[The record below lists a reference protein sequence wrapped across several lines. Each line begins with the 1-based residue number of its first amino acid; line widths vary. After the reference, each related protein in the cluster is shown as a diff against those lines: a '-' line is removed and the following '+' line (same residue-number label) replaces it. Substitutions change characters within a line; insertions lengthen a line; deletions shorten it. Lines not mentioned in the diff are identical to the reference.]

1 MNRVEQSTG
10 LKGAIETVGSRMPST
25 EPKGSQSVARRE
37 FLQTG
42 GVAATLAAARCL
54 APALFVGCSVGLPKQ
69 SATVPI
75 GLLHSQTGTMAISE
89 ASVRDAELFACEQIN
104 AAGGSSA
111 EWWRLRLPIRAP
123 APTCFPSGPEK

>member
-1 MNRVEQSTG
+1 
-10 LKGAIETVGSRMPST
+10 
-25 EPKGSQSVARRE
+25 VARRE

-104 AAGGSSA
+104 AAGGILGRMVEAQAPDTRS
-111 EWWRLRLPIRAP
+111 RADL
-123 APTCFPSGPEK
+123 FPKQQNSFR